1 MKKILSAIIVS
12 AVCVSAAWLGSETSV
27 YGQKATEQFIP
38 LGKSPGLSG
47 KLTWIGTVEQVD
59 EQNKTVTVKADS
71 AYKAIK
77 VSDQTRIW
85 LDRSKARLS
94 NIKGGFADLKNGRKV
109 EVKYL
114 KDRETEAEWIKIEIA
129 E

>member
-1 MKKILSAIIVS
+1 MKKILPAIIVS
-12 AVCVSAAWLGSETSV
+12 AVCVSAAWLGGQTFV
-27 YGQKATEQFIP
+27 YAQQSTEQFIP

-47 KLTWIGTVEQVD
+47 KSTWMGTVEKVD
-59 EQNKTVTVKADS
+59 EQNKTVTVKTDS
-71 AYKAIK
+71 GNKTLK

-94 NIKGGFADLKNGRKV
+94 NTKGAFADLKNGRKV

-114 KDRETEAEWIKIEIA
+114 KERETEAEWIKIEVA